1 MLLNV
6 SDSNELRTPR
16 SKQRSRDLA
25 SLACQALIAEA
36 ELTPK
41 SGLVDRRGTGA
52 HTDLS
57 LDLMRRSARVLEPYF
72 ATMSLVSQGRFLDR
86 SLREH
91 LALIGREAERAMFK
105 STQGDLRR
113 LLEPVRALSDLGAE
127 RDSRSASRILL
138 TNVLPT
144 LSSRSRATDPKKP
157 RLK

>member
-127 RDSRSASRILL
+127 RD
-138 TNVLPT
+138 
-144 LSSRSRATDPKKP
+144 
-157 RLK
+157 